1 MKSSIR
7 RVFLLVAFLLA
18 TAGLKAQIVINEVDY
33 DQPGTDS
40 SEFIELYNISLGSID
55 LSDFTLILFNGSSAS
70 LSPYDSLTLP
80 AVMLAPGGFFVVCGS
95 STGLVSPCDT
105 FLATAVGTGRIQNGS
120 PDALGLRYNP
130 TMTFVDALS
139 YEGDCPPPFIEG
151 SGVPDSLSDNGI
163 TPNVS
168 LSRYPDG
175 NDTQDNSADFFL
187 VCSTPGAPN
196 CSPVGTLDRNRTR
209 KAVSIYPNP
218 ARQVVTVEVPASRN
232 ISVSVRN
239 ILGKELKRAAS
250 SRDKVLVD
258 LSGIDEG
265 VYLLFIHSDSGD
277 RTERLVV
284 HR

>member
-1 MKSSIR
+1 MKLPIHR
-7 RVFLLVAFLLA
+7 ILLLAAFLFA
-18 TAGLKAQIVINEVDY
+18 AFGLKAQIVINEVDY

-40 SEFIELYNISLGSID
+40 SEFVELYNVSLGSID
-55 LSDFTLILFNGSSAS
+55 LSDYTLILFNGSSAS
-70 LSPYDSLTLP
+70 LSPYDSITLP
-80 AVMLAPGGFFVVCGS
+80 AVMLPPGGFFVICGS

-105 FLATAVGTGRIQNGS
+105 FLATSVGTGHIQNGA
-120 PDALGLRYNP
+120 PDGMGLRYNP
-130 TMTFVDALS
+130 TMTIVDALS
-139 YEGDCPPPFIEG
+139 YEGDCPAPYVEG
-151 SGVPDSLSDNGI
+151 TGVPDSLSDNG
-163 TPNVS
+163 TTVGVG

-175 NDTQDNSADFFL
+175 NDTQNNAADFFL

-196 CSPVGTLDRNRTR
+196 CSPVGTIDRNRSR

-239 ILGKELKRAAS
+239 ILGKELKRATS
-250 SRDKVLVD
+250 SRDRVLVD

-265 VYLLFIHSDSGD
+265 VYLLFIHSDNGD

-284 HR
+284 HH